1 MWYILSV
8 QTVHMSGRWG
18 QRQCKRRRHTS
29 GHLPLHCVQVST
41 HVPVRRQ
48 AFLEAPSIASRLK
61 LGLTALR
68 KHRKVL
74 AALMSLKGLDEA

>member
-1 MWYILSV
+1 M
-8 QTVHMSGRWG
+8 
-18 QRQCKRRRHTS
+18 
-29 GHLPLHCVQVST
+29 PLLFVQVST
-41 HVPVRRQ
+41 HVPVRCQ